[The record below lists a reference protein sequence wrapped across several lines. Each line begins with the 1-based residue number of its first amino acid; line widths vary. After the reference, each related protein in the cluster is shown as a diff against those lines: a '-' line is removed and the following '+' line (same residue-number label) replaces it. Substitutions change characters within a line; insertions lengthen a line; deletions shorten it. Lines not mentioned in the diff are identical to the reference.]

1 VLPYKHTLTVCC
13 CGFVSS
19 PQILWDDSSRQYV
32 LPYKHL
38 TKLGEVRTELQLL
51 DAADNWAFLGWL
63 MDERRM
69 QVSLF
74 ATCSR
79 LGSVTT
85 LRR

>member
-1 VLPYKHTLTVCC
+1 
-13 CGFVSS
+13 
-19 PQILWDDSSRQYV
+19 V

-69 QVSLF
+69 QVRLS
-74 ATCSR
+74 
-79 LGSVTT
+79 LGSV
-85 LRR
+85 RAG